1 MLSKTE
7 RSYISGIFS
16 PTYAH
21 KRVLDHRINKKLKD
35 FFRLELPLIQN
46 SSVTDFSNSV
56 TEFTNT
62 HCTEAQTSREATR
75 ENGLGGLRSLD
86 L

>member
-16 PTYAH
+16 PSYAY
-21 KRVLDHRINKKLKD
+21 KRVLNYRINKKLND
-35 FFRLELPLIQN
+35 FFRSELPLIQK
-46 SSVTDFSNSV
+46 STVTTFSNIV
-56 TEFTNT
+56 TEFGNN
-62 HCTEAQTSREATR
+62 HCTEAHTSREATT